1 MTDLLDLVKER
12 LEALAPALTSVEV
25 IEDIEAIAK
34 GTPAGSGAAFVAP
47 YRERGTANEL
57 ATGFRQL
64 IWVEFLVAFQIR
76 IADDSKG
83 TARVAAFRAIKG
95 EIETAL
101 AGWQPT
107 PEAAPISLIGGQGGR
122 LTTGVSTYVQTWET
136 TRYLTG

>member
-12 LEALAPALTSVEV
+12 LETLAPALTSVEV

-34 GTPAGSGAAFVAP
+34 GTPAASGAAFVAP
-47 YRERGTANEL
+47 YRERGGDNQL

-64 IWVEFLVAFQIR
+64 VWVEFLVAFQIR

-83 TARVAAFRAIKG
+83 TARVAAFRTIKG
-95 EIETAL
+95 EIEKAL
-101 AGWQPT
+101 AGWQST
-107 PEAAPISLIGGQGGR
+107 PEAEPVSLIGGQGGR

-136 TRYLTG
+136 TRFLMG